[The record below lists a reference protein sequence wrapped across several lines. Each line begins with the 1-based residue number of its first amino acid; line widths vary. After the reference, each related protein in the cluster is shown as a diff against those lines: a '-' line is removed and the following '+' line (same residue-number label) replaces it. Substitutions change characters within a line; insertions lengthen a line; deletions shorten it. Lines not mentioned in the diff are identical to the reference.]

1 MQAKKENCLVQT
13 NVTFNEE
20 VEMKDYRLEQLEEN
34 YGSVFEEILCEVF
47 HVENQDESLESIEG
61 LAIYDLRSNDELEIQ
76 RERDQRILDG
86 ESAPIEDLELLQK
99 QAINYFKNPTRVFTP
114 SEDVIVED
122 VVTGFIQVNAGIK
135 FDENGKAKEIWKSF
149 GQKLVVNVER
159 LFDPESIVN
168 QVRSLGF
175 DLTDLVRVVFYGP
188 CLEQIVGSH
197 EYNKGE
203 KKLLEALSD
212 EYSSIL
218 LAVPE
223 ASDSSDDSIFDF
235 VENLKNESIQTGR
248 DLGLDRSTIGHWEQT
263 HIRLEELRLE
273 ACEQREVDRIR
284 KIEERFAKRR
294 TKYIENFKEARQIIN
309 SLNSKDMMIK
319 DLVDID
325 VKVLN
330 QVLYLC
336 KKGECRISEPAIYF
350 QLNALAKRKVN
361 LENVNAVDQ
370 ESLSIIQRINKG
382 EHIDIHLLSFDEL
395 DGILK
400 ILWSDSGIRINKE
413 YKSVYFTLKERFYH
427 LKNVAQKRAA

>member
-1 MQAKKENCLVQT
+1 MQAKKENGLVQT

-20 VEMKDYRLEQLEEN
+20 VEMKDYKLEQLEEN

-61 LAIYDLRSNDELEIQ
+61 LAIYDLRSNDELEIR
-76 RERDQRILDG
+76 RERDLRILDG
-86 ESAPIEDLELLQK
+86 ESATIEDLELLEK
-99 QAINYFKNPTRVFTP
+99 QAIDYFKNPTRVFTP

-149 GQKLVVNVER
+149 GQKLVVNVDR
-159 LFDPESIVN
+159 LFDPESIVD

-175 DLTDLVRVVFYGP
+175 DMTDLVRVVFYGP
-188 CLEQIVGSH
+188 SLEQIVGSH
-197 EYNKGE
+197 EYSKGE
-203 KKLLEALSD
+203 KKLLEALSE
-212 EYSSIL
+212 EYSNIL

-223 ASDSSDDSIFDF
+223 SRDTSDDSIFAY
-235 VENLKNESIQTGR
+235 VENLKKESIQTGL

-273 ACEQREVDRIR
+273 ANEQREVDRIR

-294 TKYIENFKEARQIIN
+294 TKYIENFREARLIIN
-309 SLNSKDMMIK
+309 SLNNKNVLIK
-319 DLVDID
+319 DLVDVDI
-325 VKVLN
+325 KVLN

-336 KKGECRISEPAIYF
+336 NKDECRINEPAIYF
-350 QLNALAKRKVN
+350 QLNALAKRKAT
-361 LENVNAVDQ
+361 LDTDIGFDQ
-370 ESLSIIQRINKG
+370 ESLSFIQRINKG
-382 EHIDIHLLSFDEL
+382 EHVDIHLLSFDEL

-400 ILWSDSGIRINKE
+400 ILWSNSGIRINKE